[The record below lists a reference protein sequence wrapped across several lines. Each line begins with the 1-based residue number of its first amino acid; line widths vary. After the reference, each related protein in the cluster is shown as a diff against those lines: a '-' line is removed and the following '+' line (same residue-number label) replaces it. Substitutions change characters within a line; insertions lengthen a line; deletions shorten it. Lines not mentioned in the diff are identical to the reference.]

1 MSASNGAG
9 TIMKKKSWFFVIV
22 SALIITVSF
31 AVYWMFFHKDNT
43 GTVFQTETVKRRDI
57 AASVQATGVIR
68 ARIGAEVKVGARI
81 SGRVERLY
89 ANIGDV
95 VKKGQLIA
103 RLEQVDLQA
112 KVDEARMNLKTSEA
126 NLDLAKKTIKRI
138 EGLYAEELVSR
149 DKLDVAERDLITAQA
164 QVNQIRENIRYN
176 ETQMSYA
183 NIYAPISG
191 VIASVAT
198 QQGETVSASSLNVP
212 TFVTIV
218 DLNRLEIYA
227 YVDETDIG
235 KIKPGLEAIFSVD
248 SFPDKDFKG
257 KVTAIYPK
265 ATIQDNVVYYITVIS
280 IENPEG
286 KLKPDMTV
294 NATILLNKRDNVLA
308 VPNKSIKRE
317 GGKKVVTVLENN
329 KPIQKTVKTG
339 WKDSAYTEIVEG
351 LKEGDRVVTG
361 EAVKKEEEF

>member
-1 MSASNGAG
+1 MQN
-9 TIMKKKSWFFVIV
+9 
-22 SALIITVSF
+22 
-31 AVYWMFFHKDNT
+31 
-43 GTVFQTETVKRRDI
+43 
-57 AASVQATGVIR
+57 
-68 ARIGAEVKVGARI
+68 
-81 SGRVERLY
+81 LY
-89 ANIGDV
+89 AKDYV
-95 VKKGQLIA
+95 AKD
-103 RLEQVDLQA
+103 QV
-112 KVDEARMNLKTSEA
+112 
-126 NLDLAKKTIKRI
+126 
-138 EGLYAEELVSR
+138 
-149 DKLDVAERDLITAQA
+149 DVAERDYKAAVAQS
-164 QVNQIRENIRYN
+164 NQIKETIRYN

-191 VIASVAT
+191 VIASVTT

-235 KIKPGLEAIFSVD
+235 KIKPGLEATFTVD
-248 SFPDKDFKG
+248 SFPDKDFEG

-294 NATILLNKRDNVLA
+294 NATILLNKRGNVLA

-329 KPIQKTVKTG
+329 KPVQKAVKTG

-351 LKEGDRVVTG
+351 LKEGDKVVTG
-361 EAVKKEEEF
+361 EAVKLKMRRGNS

>member
-1 MSASNGAG
+1 
-9 TIMKKKSWFFVIV
+9 MKKKWIVMVIV
-22 SALIITVSF
+22 VLATAASF
-31 AVYWMFFHKDNT
+31 
-43 GTVFQTETVKRRDI
+43 GTYKIFLLKGSKEVNFQTETVKRRDI
-57 AASVQATGVIR
+57 ASFVQATGVIR
-68 ARIGAEVKVGARI
+68 AKIGAEVKVGARI
-81 SGRVERLY
+81 SGRVEKLY

-95 VKKGQLIA
+95 VKKGQVIA
-103 RLEQVDLQA
+103 RLEQEDLQA
-112 KVDEARMNLKTSEA
+112 KVNEAKMNLKINEA
-126 NLDLAKKTIKRI
+126 TLELAQKNLQRMQNLSAKDFISKDI
-138 EGLYAEELVSR
+138 V
-149 DKLDVAERDLITAQA
+149 DVAEKDYRVTTA
-164 QVNQIRENIRYN
+164 QVNQIRETIKYF

-218 DLNRLEIYA
+218 DLHRLEIYA

-235 KIKPGLEAIFSVD
+235 KITPGLEATFAVD

-294 NATILLNKRDNVLA
+294 NATILLSKRDKVLA
-308 VPNKSIKRE
+308 VPNKAIKRE
-317 GGKKVVTVLENN
+317 GGKKVVIVLDNN
-329 KPIQKTVKTG
+329 NPVQKAVKTG
-339 WKDSAYTEIVEG
+339 WKDSAYTEVIEG
-351 LKEGDRVVTG
+351 VREGDKVVTG
-361 EAVKKEEEF
+361 EAVKTDKE

>member
-1 MSASNGAG
+1 
-9 TIMKKKSWFFVIV
+9 MKKKWIIIVIV
-22 SALIITVSF
+22 VLVAAASF
-31 AVYWMFFHKDNT
+31 GAYKLFVAKATKEVN
-43 GTVFQTETVKRRDI
+43 FQTETVKRRDI
-57 AASVQATGVIR
+57 ASSVQATGVIR
-68 ARIGAEVKVGARI
+68 AKIGAEVKVGARI
-81 SGRVERLY
+81 SGRVEKLY

-95 VKKGQLIA
+95 VKKGQVIA
-103 RLEQVDLQA
+103 QLEQEDLMA
-112 KVDEARMNLKTSEA
+112 KVNEANMNLKINEA
-126 NLDLAKKTIKRI
+126 NLDLAQKNLQRMQN
-138 EGLYAEELVSR
+138 LYAKDFVSK
-149 DKLDVAERDLITAQA
+149 DKVDVAERDYKAAIAQS
-164 QVNQIRENIRYN
+164 NQIKETIRYN

-235 KIKPGLEAIFSVD
+235 KIIPGIEATFTVD

-294 NATILLNKRDNVLA
+294 NATIYLNKRDNVLA

-317 GGKKVVTVLENN
+317 GGRKVVTVLENN
-329 KPIQKTVKTG
+329 KPIQKTVRTG
-339 WKDSAYTEIVEG
+339 WKDSAYTEIIEG
-351 LKEGDRVVTG
+351 LKEGDKVVTG
-361 EAVKKEEEF
+361 EALKKEEGF

>member
-1 MSASNGAG
+1 
-9 TIMKKKSWFFVIV
+9 MKKKNWILVII
-22 SALIITVSF
+22 AMLIVTVLF
-31 AVYWMFFHKDNT
+31 AVYWVFFHKDNK
-43 GTVFQTETVKRRDI
+43 GMVFQTEAVKRQDI
-57 AASVQATGVIR
+57 ASSVQSTGVIR

-112 KVDEARMNLKTSEA
+112 KVDEAKMNLKTSEA
-126 NLDLAKKTIKRI
+126 NLDLAKKTIKRT

-149 DKLDVAERDLITAQA
+149 DKMDVAERDLITAQS
-164 QVNQIRENIRYN
+164 QVNQIRETIRFN

-191 VIASVAT
+191 VIASVTT

-218 DLNRLEIYA
+218 DLSRLEIYA

-235 KIKPGLEAIFSVD
+235 KIKPGLEATFTVD
-248 SFPDKDFKG
+248 SFPEKDFKG
-257 KVTAIYPK
+257 KVTAVYPK

-294 NATILLNKRDNVLA
+294 NATILLNKRENVFA

-317 GGKKVVTVLENN
+317 GGKKVVTVIENN
-329 KPIQKTVKTG
+329 KPVQKTVKTG

-351 LKEGDRVVTG
+351 LKEGEKVVTG
-361 EAVKKEEEF
+361 EAIKKEEGF

>member
-1 MSASNGAG
+1 
-9 TIMKKKSWFFVIV
+9 MKKWVIV
-22 SALIITVSF
+22 IIAILFVAVASF
-31 AVYWMFFHKDNT
+31 GAYKLFFAKANKE
-43 GTVFQTETVKRRDI
+43 VNFQTETLNRRDI
-57 AASVQATGVIR
+57 ASSVQATGVIR
-68 ARIGAEVKVGARI
+68 AKIGAEVKVGARI
-81 SGRVERLY
+81 SGKVEKLY

-95 VKKGQLIA
+95 VKKGQVIA
-103 RLEQVDLQA
+103 RLEQEDLKA
-112 KVDEARMNLKTSEA
+112 KVNEANMNLKVNEA
-126 NLDLAKKTIKRI
+126 NLDLAQKSLQRMQN
-138 EGLYAEELVSR
+138 LYAKDFVSK
-149 DKLDVAERDLITAQA
+149 DKVDVAERDYKAAIAQA
-164 QVNQIRENIRYN
+164 NQIKETIRYN
-176 ETQMSYA
+176 QTQMSYA

-191 VIASVAT
+191 VIASVTT

-235 KIKPGLEAIFSVD
+235 KIKPGLDATFTVD

-294 NATILLNKRDNVLA
+294 NATILLNKRENVLA

-329 KPIQKTVKTG
+329 KPVQKAVRTG

-351 LKEGDRVVTG
+351 LKEGDKVVTG

>member
-1 MSASNGAG
+1 MSVANRTGI
-9 TIMKKKSWFFVIV
+9 IMKKKRWIFAIIAV
-22 SALIITVSF
+22 LIITASL
-31 AVYWMFFHKDNT
+31 AAYWMLYHKGNKKPA
-43 GTVFQTETVKRRDI
+43 FQTEAVKRRDI

-68 ARIGAEVKVGARI
+68 AKIGAEVKVGARI
-81 SGRVERLY
+81 SGRVERLF

-112 KVDEARMNLKTSEA
+112 KVDEAKMNLKTSEA
-126 NLDLAKKTIKRI
+126 NLDLAQKTIKRT
-138 EGLYAEELVSR
+138 ESLYAEELISR
-149 DKLDVAERDLITAQA
+149 DKLDIAERDLKTAQA
-164 QVNQIRENIRYN
+164 QVNQLRETIRFN

-191 VIASVAT
+191 VIASVTT

-218 DLNRLEIYA
+218 DLSRLEIYA

-235 KIKPGLEAIFSVD
+235 KIKPGLEATFTVD
-248 SFPDKDFKG
+248 SFPEKDFNG
-257 KVTAIYPK
+257 KVSAIYPK
-265 ATIQDNVVYYITVIS
+265 ATIQDNVVYYITIIT

-294 NATILLNKRDNVLA
+294 NATILLNKRNNVLA
-308 VPNKSIKRE
+308 VPNKAIKRE
-317 GGKKVVTVLENN
+317 SGKKVVTVLENN
-329 KPIQKTVKTG
+329 RPVQKAIKTG

-351 LKEGDRVVTG
+351 LKEGDMVVTG
-361 EAVKKEEEF
+361 EAVKKEEEM

>member
-1 MSASNGAG
+1 
-9 TIMKKKSWFFVIV
+9 MKKWIIFVIIMLV
-22 SALIITVSF
+22 IAASF
-31 AVYWMFFHKDNT
+31 GAYKMFFSKGNKE
-43 GTVFQTETVKRRDI
+43 VNFQTEAVKRRDI
-57 AASVQATGVIR
+57 TSSVQATGVIR
-68 ARIGAEVKVGARI
+68 AKIGAEVKVGARI
-81 SGRVERLY
+81 SGKVEKLY

-95 VKKGQLIA
+95 VKKGQVIA
-103 RLEQVDLQA
+103 RLEQEDLKA
-112 KVDEARMNLKTSEA
+112 KVNEANMNLKINEA
-126 NLDLAKKTIKRI
+126 NLDLSQKNLQRMQN
-138 EGLYAEELVSR
+138 LYAKDFVS
-149 DKLDVAERDLITAQA
+149 KEKVDVAERDYKAAVAQA
-164 QVNQIRENIRYN
+164 NQIRETIRFN

-191 VIASVAT
+191 VIASVTT

-235 KIKPGLEAIFSVD
+235 KIKPGLDATFTVD

-265 ATIQDNVVYYITVIS
+265 AMLQDNVVYYITVIS

-294 NATILLNKRDNVLA
+294 NATILLNKRENVLA

-317 GGKKVVTVLENN
+317 GGKKVVTVLDNN
-329 KPIQKTVKTG
+329 KPVQKAIKTG

-351 LKEGDRVVTG
+351 LKEGDKVVTG
-361 EAVKKEEEF
+361 EAVKKEEGF

>member
-1 MSASNGAG
+1 
-9 TIMKKKSWFFVIV
+9 MKKKWIVMVIV
-22 SALIITVSF
+22 VLAAAASF
-31 AVYWMFFHKDNT
+31 GAYKMFLSKGNKEVT
-43 GTVFQTETVKRRDI
+43 FQTETVKRRDI
-57 AASVQATGVIR
+57 ASSVQATGVIR
-68 ARIGAEVKVGARI
+68 AQIGAEVKVGARI
-81 SGRVERLY
+81 SGRVEKLY

-95 VKKGQLIA
+95 VKKGQVIA
-103 RLEQVDLQA
+103 RLEQEDLQA
-112 KVDEARMNLKTSEA
+112 KVNETKMNLRINEA
-126 NLDLAKKTIKRI
+126 TLDLAQKNLQRMQS
-138 EGLYAEELVSR
+138 LYAKDFISR
-149 DKLDVAERDLITAQA
+149 DIVDVAEKDYRVTTAQ
-164 QVNQIRENIRYN
+164 VHQIRETIKYY

-218 DLNRLEIYA
+218 DLHRLEIYA

-235 KIKPGLEAIFSVD
+235 KIKPGLDATFAVD
-248 SFPDKDFKG
+248 SFPDKDFMG

-294 NATILLNKRDNVLA
+294 NATILLHKRGNVLA
-308 VPNKSIKRE
+308 VPNRSIKRE
-317 GGKKVVTVLENN
+317 GGKKVVAVIENN
-329 KPIQKTVKTG
+329 KPVMKAVKTG
-339 WKDSAYTEIVEG
+339 WKDSAYTEIIEG

-361 EAVKKEEEF
+361 EAAKKEEGF

>member
-1 MSASNGAG
+1 
-9 TIMKKKSWFFVIV
+9 MKKRIIMVIV
-22 SALIITVSF
+22 VLVFAAALFGAYKLFF
-31 AVYWMFFHKDNT
+31 AKVNKEVN
-43 GTVFQTETVKRRDI
+43 FQTETVKKRDI
-57 AASVQATGVIR
+57 ASSVQATGVIR
-68 ARIGAEVKVGARI
+68 AKIGAEVKVGARI
-81 SGRVERLY
+81 SGKVEKLY

-95 VKKGQLIA
+95 VKKGQVIA
-103 RLEQVDLQA
+103 RLEQEDLKA
-112 KVDEARMNLKTSEA
+112 KVNEANMNLKINEA
-126 NLDLAKKTIKRI
+126 NLDLAQKNLQRMQN
-138 EGLYAEELVSR
+138 LYAKDYVSK
-149 DKLDVAERDLITAQA
+149 DKVDVAERDYKAAIAQS
-164 QVNQIRENIRYN
+164 NQIKETIRYN

-198 QQGETVSASSLNVP
+198 QQGETISASSLNVP

-235 KIKPGLEAIFSVD
+235 KIKPGIEATFTVD

-265 ATIQDNVVYYITVIS
+265 ATIQDNVVYYITIIS

-294 NATILLNKRDNVLA
+294 NATIYLNKRENVLA
-308 VPNKSIKRE
+308 VPNKAIKRE
-317 GGKKVVTVLENN
+317 GGKKVITVLENG
-329 KPIQKTVKTG
+329 KPVQKAIKTG
-339 WKDSAYTEIVEG
+339 WKDSGYTEVIEG
-351 LKEGDRVVTG
+351 VREGDLVIVG
-361 EAVKKEEEF
+361 EAVKAEKE

>member
-1 MSASNGAG
+1 
-9 TIMKKKSWFFVIV
+9 MKKWIVLVIV
-22 SALIITVSF
+22 GLIVTAASF
-31 AVYWMFFHKDNT
+31 GAYKLFLAKDNKE
-43 GTVFQTETVKRRDI
+43 VKFQTETVNKRDI
-57 AASVQATGVIR
+57 ASSVQATGVIR
-68 ARIGAEVKVGARI
+68 AKIGAEVKVGARI
-81 SGRVERLY
+81 SGRVEKLY
-89 ANIGDV
+89 ANIGDL

-103 RLEQVDLQA
+103 QIEQEDLKA
-112 KVDEARMNLKTSEA
+112 KVNEAKMNLNIVEA
-126 NLDLAKKTIKRI
+126 NLELNKKNLQRMQN
-138 EGLYAEELVSR
+138 LYEKDYVSK
-149 DKLDVAERDLITAQA
+149 DKVDVAERDLKASQA
-164 QVNQIRENIRYN
+164 QSGQIKESIRYN
-176 ETQMSYA
+176 ETQMTYA

-235 KIKPGLEAIFSVD
+235 KIKPGIEATFTVD

-294 NATILLNKRDNVLA
+294 SATIYLNKRENVLA
-308 VPNKSIKRE
+308 VLNKAIKRE

-329 KPIQKTVKTG
+329 KAVQKTIKTG
-339 WKDSAYTEIVEG
+339 WKDSAYTEVIEG
-351 LKEGDRVVTG
+351 LREGDKVVTG
-361 EAVKKEEEF
+361 ETVKTDKE

>member
-1 MSASNGAG
+1 MKLKKIGLAITLVVVITAVVFGAYRFYSSRNG
-9 TIMKKKSWFFVIV
+9 KEK
-22 SALIITVSF
+22 
-31 AVYWMFFHKDNT
+31 
-43 GTVFQTETVKRRDI
+43 VFQTEVVKRRDI
-57 AASVQATGVIR
+57 ASSVQATGVIR
-68 ARIGAEVKVGARI
+68 AKIGAEVKVGARI
-81 SGRVERLY
+81 SGKVDKLY

-103 RLEQVDLQA
+103 RLEQEDLRARVNEA
-112 KVDEARMNLKTSEA
+112 KMNLKVTEA
-126 NLDLAKKTIKRI
+126 NLDLAQKSLQRMKN
-138 EGLYAEELVSR
+138 LYAEDFVSK
-149 DKLDVAERDLITAQA
+149 DKVDVAERDYKAALAQD
-164 QVNQIRENIRYN
+164 NQIKETIRYN

-191 VIASVAT
+191 VIASVTT

-235 KIKPGLEAIFSVD
+235 KIKPGLDATFSVD

-280 IENPEG
+280 IENPES

-294 NATILLNKRDNVLA
+294 NATVYLNKRENVLA

-317 GGKKVVTVLENN
+317 GGKKVVAVLENN
-329 KPIQKTVKTG
+329 RPIQKSVKTG
-339 WKDSAYTEIVEG
+339 WKDGSYTEIVQG
-351 LKEGDRVVTG
+351 LKEGDKVITG
-361 EAVKKEEEF
+361 ETVKKEEEF

>member
-1 MSASNGAG
+1 
-9 TIMKKKSWFFVIV
+9 MKKKWIIV
-22 SALIITVSF
+22 VVVLLVVAAASF
-31 AVYWMFFHKDNT
+31 GAYKMFLAKTNKE
-43 GTVFQTETVKRRDI
+43 VNFQTETVKRRDI
-57 AASVQATGVIR
+57 ASSVQATGVIR
-68 ARIGAEVKVGARI
+68 AKIGAEVKVGARI
-81 SGRVERLY
+81 SGKVEKLY

-95 VKKGQLIA
+95 VKKGQVIA
-103 RLEQVDLQA
+103 RLEQEDLKA
-112 KVDEARMNLKTSEA
+112 KVNEAKMNLKISEA
-126 NLDLAKKTIKRI
+126 NLDLAQKSLQRMKN
-138 EGLYAEELVSR
+138 LYAQDFVSK
-149 DKLDVAERDLITAQA
+149 DKVDVAERDYKAAEAQE
-164 QVNQIRENIRYN
+164 NQIKETIRFN

-183 NIYAPISG
+183 NIYSPISG
-191 VIASVAT
+191 VIASVTT

-235 KIKPGLEAIFSVD
+235 KIKPGFDATFTVD

-294 NATILLNKRDNVLA
+294 NATIYLNKRDNVLA

-329 KPIQKTVKTG
+329 KPVQKAVRTG

-351 LKEGDRVVTG
+351 LKEGDKVVTG
-361 EAVKKEEEF
+361 EAAKKEEGF

>member
-1 MSASNGAG
+1 
-9 TIMKKKSWFFVIV
+9 MKKKWIIMVIV
-22 SALIITVSF
+22 VLVVAAASF
-31 AVYWMFFHKDNT
+31 GAYKLFFAKANKE
-43 GTVFQTETVKRRDI
+43 VNFQTETVKRRDI
-57 AASVQATGVIR
+57 ASSVQATGVIR
-68 ARIGAEVKVGARI
+68 AKIGAEVKVGARI
-81 SGRVERLY
+81 SGKVEKLY

-95 VKKGQLIA
+95 VKKGQVIA
-103 RLEQVDLQA
+103 RLEQEDLLA
-112 KVDEARMNLKTSEA
+112 KVNEAKMNLKVADA
-126 NLDLAKKTIKRI
+126 NLDLSQKSLKRMQN
-138 EGLYAEELVSR
+138 LYAKDFVSK
-149 DKLDVAERDLITAQA
+149 DKVDVAERDYKGAVAQA
-164 QVNQIRENIRYN
+164 NQIRETIRFN

-191 VIASVAT
+191 VIASVTT

-235 KIKPGLEAIFSVD
+235 KIKPGFDATFTVD

-294 NATILLNKRDNVLA
+294 NATILLNKRENVLA

-329 KPIQKTVKTG
+329 RPVQKAVKTG

-351 LKEGDRVVTG
+351 LKEGDKVVTG
-361 EAVKKEEEF
+361 EAEKKEEGF

>member
-1 MSASNGAG
+1 
-9 TIMKKKSWFFVIV
+9 MKKWIIMFIV
-22 SALIITVSF
+22 VLVVAAASF
-31 AVYWMFFHKDNT
+31 GAYKMFFSKGNKE
-43 GTVFQTETVKRRDI
+43 VNFQTEAVKKRDI
-57 AASVQATGVIR
+57 ASSVQATGVIR
-68 ARIGAEVKVGARI
+68 AKIGAEVKVGARI
-81 SGRVERLY
+81 SGKVEKLY

-95 VKKGQLIA
+95 VKKGQVIA
-103 RLEQVDLQA
+103 RLEQEDLKA
-112 KVDEARMNLKTSEA
+112 KVNEANMNLKINEA
-126 NLDLAKKTIKRI
+126 NLDLAQKNLQRMQN
-138 EGLYAEELVSR
+138 LYAKDFVSK
-149 DKLDVAERDLITAQA
+149 DKVDVAERDYKAAVAQA
-164 QVNQIRENIRYN
+164 NQIRETIRFN

-191 VIASVAT
+191 VIASVTT

-235 KIKPGLEAIFSVD
+235 KIKPGLDATFTVD

-257 KVTAIYPK
+257 TVTAIYPK

-280 IENPEG
+280 IENAEG

-294 NATILLNKRDNVLA
+294 NATIFLNKRENVLA

-317 GGKKVVTVLENN
+317 GGKKVVTVLDNN
-329 KPIQKTVKTG
+329 KPVQKAIKTG

-351 LKEGDRVVTG
+351 LKEGDKVVTG
-361 EAVKKEEEF
+361 EAVKKEEGF

>member
-1 MSASNGAG
+1 
-9 TIMKKKSWFFVIV
+9 MKKWVIMVIV
-22 SALIITVSF
+22 VLIVAAASF
-31 AVYWMFFHKDNT
+31 GAYKLFFAKANKE
-43 GTVFQTETVKRRDI
+43 VNFQTETVKRRDI
-57 AASVQATGVIR
+57 ASSVQATGVIR
-68 ARIGAEVKVGARI
+68 AKIGAEVKVGARI
-81 SGRVERLY
+81 SGKVEKLY

-95 VKKGQLIA
+95 VKKGQVIA
-103 RLEQVDLQA
+103 RLEQEDLQA
-112 KVDEARMNLKTSEA
+112 KVNETKMNLKVADA
-126 NLDLAKKTIKRI
+126 NLDLSQKSLKRMQN
-138 EGLYAEELVSR
+138 LYAKDFVSK
-149 DKLDVAERDLITAQA
+149 DKVDVAERDYKAAVAQA
-164 QVNQIRENIRYN
+164 NQIRETIRFN

-191 VIASVAT
+191 VIASVTT

-235 KIKPGLEAIFSVD
+235 KIKPGFDATFAVD

-257 KVTAIYPK
+257 KVSAIYPK

-294 NATILLNKRDNVLA
+294 NATILLNKREHVLA

-329 KPIQKTVKTG
+329 KPVQKAVKTG
-339 WKDSAYTEIVEG
+339 WKDSAYTEIAEG
-351 LKEGDRVVTG
+351 IKEGDKVVTG
-361 EAVKKEEEF
+361 EALKKEEGF

>member
-1 MSASNGAG
+1 
-9 TIMKKKSWFFVIV
+9 MKKKWIIMVIV
-22 SALIITVSF
+22 VLVAAASF
-31 AVYWMFFHKDNT
+31 GAYKLFFAKATKEVN
-43 GTVFQTETVKRRDI
+43 FQTETVKRRDI
-57 AASVQATGVIR
+57 ASSVQATGVIR
-68 ARIGAEVKVGARI
+68 AKIGAEVKVGARI
-81 SGRVERLY
+81 SGKVEKLY

-95 VKKGQLIA
+95 VKKGQVIA
-103 RLEQVDLQA
+103 RLEQEDLKA
-112 KVDEARMNLKTSEA
+112 KVNEANMNLKINEA
-126 NLDLAKKTIKRI
+126 NLDLAQKNLQRMQN
-138 EGLYAEELVSR
+138 LYAKDFVSK
-149 DKLDVAERDLITAQA
+149 DKVDVAERDYKAAVAQA
-164 QVNQIRENIRYN
+164 NQIRETIRFN

-191 VIASVAT
+191 VIASVTT

-235 KIKPGLEAIFSVD
+235 KIKPGFEATFTVD

-294 NATILLNKRDNVLA
+294 NATIYLNKRDNVLA

-317 GGKKVVTVLENN
+317 GGRKVVTVLENN
-329 KPIQKTVKTG
+329 KPVQKTVRTG
-339 WKDSAYTEIVEG
+339 WKDSAYTEIIEG
-351 LKEGDRVVTG
+351 LKEGDKVVTG
-361 EAVKKEEEF
+361 EAVKKEEGF

>member
-1 MSASNGAG
+1 MKLKKIGLAITLVVFIIAVVFGAYRFYSSRNG
-9 TIMKKKSWFFVIV
+9 KEK
-22 SALIITVSF
+22 
-31 AVYWMFFHKDNT
+31 
-43 GTVFQTETVKRRDI
+43 VFQTEVVKRRDI
-57 AASVQATGVIR
+57 ASSVQATGVIR
-68 ARIGAEVKVGARI
+68 AKIGAEVKVGARI
-81 SGRVERLY
+81 SGKVDKLY

-103 RLEQVDLQA
+103 RLEQEDLRARVNEA
-112 KVDEARMNLKTSEA
+112 KMNLKVTEA
-126 NLDLAKKTIKRI
+126 NLDLAQKSLQRMKN
-138 EGLYAEELVSR
+138 LYAEDFVSK
-149 DKLDVAERDLITAQA
+149 DKVDVAERDYKAALAQD
-164 QVNQIRENIRYN
+164 NQIKETIRYN

-191 VIASVAT
+191 VIASVTT

-235 KIKPGLEAIFSVD
+235 KIKPGLDATFSVD

-294 NATILLNKRDNVLA
+294 NATVYLNKRENVLA

-317 GGKKVVTVLENN
+317 GGKKVVAVLENN
-329 KPIQKTVKTG
+329 RPIQKSVKTG
-339 WKDSAYTEIVEG
+339 WKDGSYTEIVQG
-351 LKEGDRVVTG
+351 LKEGDKVITG
-361 EAVKKEEEF
+361 ETVKKEEEF

>member
-1 MSASNGAG
+1 MSFKKNG
-9 TIMKKKSWFFVIV
+9 
-22 SALIITVSF
+22 LIIF
-31 AVYWMFFHKDNT
+31 AVIAVIAITAGAYRFFSARNSKEQ
-43 GTVFQTETVKRRDI
+43 VFQTEAVTHRDI
-57 AASVQATGVIR
+57 ASSVQATGVIR
-68 ARIGAEVKVGARI
+68 AKIGAEVKVGARI
-81 SGRVERLY
+81 SGRVEKLF

-95 VKKGQLIA
+95 VKKGQVIA
-103 RLEQVDLQA
+103 RLEQEDLKA
-112 KVDEARMNLKTSEA
+112 KVNEAKMNLNVVEA
-126 NLDLAKKTIKRI
+126 NLELSQKNLQRMQT
-138 EGLYAEELVSR
+138 LYTKDYVSK
-149 DKLDVAERDLITAQA
+149 DMVDVAERDYKAAMAQS
-164 QVNQIRENIRYN
+164 NLIRETIRFN

-183 NIYAPISG
+183 DIYAPISG
-191 VIASVAT
+191 VIASVTT

-235 KIKPGLEAIFSVD
+235 KIKPGLDATFTVD

-265 ATIQDNVVYYITVIS
+265 ATIQDNVVYYITIIS

-294 NATILLNKRDNVLA
+294 NATIYLNKRDNVLA
-308 VPNKSIKRE
+308 VPNKAIKRE
-317 GGKKVVTVLENN
+317 GGKKVVTVFENN
-329 KPIQKTVKTG
+329 KPVQKTVRTG

-351 LKEGDRVVTG
+351 LKEGDKVVTG
-361 EAVKKEEEF
+361 EAVKIENE

>member
-1 MSASNGAG
+1 
-9 TIMKKKSWFFVIV
+9 MKKWVIV
-22 SALIITVSF
+22 IIAMLSVAAASF
-31 AVYWMFFHKDNT
+31 GAYKMFFSKGNKE
-43 GTVFQTETVKRRDI
+43 VNFQTETVKRRDI
-57 AASVQATGVIR
+57 ASSVQATGVIR
-68 ARIGAEVKVGARI
+68 AKIGAEVKVGARI
-81 SGRVERLY
+81 SGRVEKLF

-95 VKKGQLIA
+95 VKKGQVIA
-103 RLEQVDLQA
+103 RLEQEDLKA
-112 KVDEARMNLKTSEA
+112 KVNEANMNLKINEA
-126 NLDLAKKTIKRI
+126 NLDLAQKNLQRMQN
-138 EGLYAEELVSR
+138 LYAKDFVSK
-149 DKLDVAERDLITAQA
+149 DKVDVAERDYKAAVAQSN
-164 QVNQIRENIRYN
+164 QVRETIRYN

-235 KIKPGLEAIFSVD
+235 KIRPGLEATFAVD

-265 ATIQDNVVYYITVIS
+265 ATIQDNVVYYITIIS

-294 NATILLNKRDNVLA
+294 NATVYLNKRENVLA

-329 KPIQKTVKTG
+329 KPVQKAIKTG

-351 LKEGDRVVTG
+351 LKEGDKVVTG
-361 EAVKKEEEF
+361 EAAKKEEGF

>member
-1 MSASNGAG
+1 MQ
-9 TIMKKKSWFFVIV
+9 KKKWLIMVIV
-22 SALIITVSF
+22 VLIAAASF
-31 AVYWMFFHKDNT
+31 GAYKMFFSKGNKE
-43 GTVFQTETVKRRDI
+43 VNFQTETVKKRDI
-57 AASVQATGVIR
+57 ASFVQATGVIR
-68 ARIGAEVKVGARI
+68 AKIGAEVKVGARI
-81 SGRVERLY
+81 SGRVEKLY

-95 VKKGQLIA
+95 VKKGQVIA
-103 RLEQVDLQA
+103 RLEQEDLKA
-112 KVDEARMNLKTSEA
+112 KVNEANMNLKINEA
-126 NLDLAKKTIKRI
+126 NLELAQKSLQRMQN
-138 EGLYAEELVSR
+138 LYAKDFVSK
-149 DKLDVAERDLITAQA
+149 DKVDVAERDYKATIAQS
-164 QVNQIRENIRYN
+164 NQIKETIRFN

-191 VIASVAT
+191 IIASVAT

-235 KIKPGLEAIFSVD
+235 KIKPGFEATFAVD

-294 NATILLNKRDNVLA
+294 NATILLNKRENVLA
-308 VPNKSIKRE
+308 VPNKAIKRE
-317 GGKKVVTVLENN
+317 GGKKVVTVLENS
-329 KPIQKTVKTG
+329 KPVQKAVKTG
-339 WKDSAYTEIVEG
+339 WKDSGYTEIIEG
-351 LKEGDRVVTG
+351 LKEGAKVVTG
-361 EAVKKEEEF
+361 EAAKKEEGF

>member
-1 MSASNGAG
+1 
-9 TIMKKKSWFFVIV
+9 MKKKWIIIVIV
-22 SALIITVSF
+22 VLVAAASF
-31 AVYWMFFHKDNT
+31 GAYKLFVAKATKEVN
-43 GTVFQTETVKRRDI
+43 FQTETIKRRDI
-57 AASVQATGVIR
+57 ASSVQATGVIR
-68 ARIGAEVKVGARI
+68 AKIGAEVKVGARI
-81 SGRVERLY
+81 SGRVEKLY

-95 VKKGQLIA
+95 VKKGQVIA
-103 RLEQVDLQA
+103 RLEQEDLRA
-112 KVDEARMNLKTSEA
+112 KVNEANMNLKINEA
-126 NLDLAKKTIKRI
+126 NLDLAQKNLQRMQN
-138 EGLYAEELVSR
+138 LYAKDFVSK
-149 DKLDVAERDLITAQA
+149 DKVDVAERDYKATVAQS
-164 QVNQIRENIRYN
+164 NQIKETIRYN

-235 KIKPGLEAIFSVD
+235 KIKPGIEATFTVD
-248 SFPDKDFKG
+248 SFPEKDFKG

-265 ATIQDNVVYYITVIS
+265 ATIQDNVVYYITIIS

-294 NATILLNKRDNVLA
+294 SATIYLNKREDVLA
-308 VPNKSIKRE
+308 VPNKAIKRE
-317 GGKKVVTVLENN
+317 GGKKVVTVMENN
-329 KPIQKTVKTG
+329 KPLQKAIKTG
-339 WKDSAYTEIVEG
+339 WKDSAYTEVIEG
-351 LKEGDRVVTG
+351 LREGDKVVTG
-361 EAVKKEEEF
+361 EAVKTDIE